1 MLVLFEGE
9 SGPSD
14 TLRFIEEKGGAGL
27 WSWDI
32 KTKKMDWSP
41 GFYALLGLDRNT
53 AEPSY
58 AEIYARTHPED
69 RRPPGQIE
77 YVLDQAL
84 PIDRTFRV
92 IRPDGRVRWIL
103 SRGEILVDPQGS
115 PVRAIGIAFDVTHHH
130 EQLKTLEISDAR
142 FQALVKA
149 LRAAIWMAQPD
160 GHVTASLNWT
170 ELTGEDPA
178 NFLGTAWID
187 SLHPDDRDR
196 TLKTWASALANK
208 APYEIEHRARV
219 QDGSYHWYKSRA
231 IPLLND
237 DGSVREW
244 LGISYDITESKTW
257 PRKPASGMLT
267 GAQIRAARGILNWS
281 VRDLA
286 EKAEISASTIRRLEE
301 TDGPASPSEEA
312 IQPIRETLEKARIEF
327 LFPPSGK
334 PGLRPA

>member
-27 WSWDI
+27 WNWDI

-41 GFYALLGLDRNT
+41 GFFALLGLDPGT
-53 AEPSY
+53 VEPSY
-58 AEIYARTHPED
+58 SEVYARTHPED

-77 YVLDQAL
+77 HVLNQAL
-84 PIDRTFRV
+84 PIDRTFRI
-92 IRPDGRVRWIL
+92 IRPNGRVRWIL
-103 SRGEILVDPQGS
+103 SRGEILVDAQGS
-115 PVRAIGIAFDVTHHH
+115 PVRAIGVAFDVTHHH
-130 EQLKTLEISDAR
+130 EQLKALEVSDAR
-142 FQALVKA
+142 FQALVKT

-170 ELTGEDPA
+170 ELTGDDPSH
-178 NFLGTAWID
+178 FLGSGWID

-196 TLKTWASALANK
+196 TLKTWANALAK
-208 APYEIEHRARV
+208 KEAYEIEHRARV
-219 QDGSYHWYKSRA
+219 QDDSYHWYKSRA
-231 IPLLND
+231 TPVLND

-244 LGISYDITESKTW
+244 LGISCDITESKTG
-257 PRKPASGMLT
+257 PRNPASGILT

-286 EKAEISASTIRRLEE
+286 EKAQVSGSTIRRLEE
-301 TDGPASPSEEA
+301 ADGPVSPGEAAIASMREA
-312 IQPIRETLEKARIEF
+312 LEKAGVEF

-334 PGLRPA
+334 PGLQPV